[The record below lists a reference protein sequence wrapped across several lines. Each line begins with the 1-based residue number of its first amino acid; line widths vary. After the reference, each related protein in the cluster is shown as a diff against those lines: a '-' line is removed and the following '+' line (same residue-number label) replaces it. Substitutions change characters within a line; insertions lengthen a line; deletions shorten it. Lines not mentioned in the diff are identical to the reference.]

1 MPNVATIDGLP
12 ISEGEPGKM
21 YSRVNSEY
29 GVVAVKR
36 GRKDPTSCVMAKKG
50 VLTPGAPR
58 MLDLCRQQKRAGLQI
73 THMAVGGRRYD
84 LDTGKPLESIGG
96 TMDYEEELPMI
107 EDLGFGAFEMFPRE
121 LLVQGGLALPAGL
134 SARVVNDLLSKYLGS
149 VGWKKWLKLGLK
161 LGLAVGGGRALWN
174 YAPGAAIAVL
184 SQSFNSAVYDDLLQ
198 PELALLVP
206 TVFSAIEVETK
217 LLGGLT
223 VEEQRMFAATGVED
237 RPLLG
242 EHLPA
247 ELMGSD
253 DEEEVVVMGQLSQAP
268 RPRLASFLQ

>member
-12 ISEGEPGKM
+12 IADGAPGKK
-21 YSRVNSEY
+21 YSRINESY
-29 GVVAVKR
+29 GVVSVKR
-36 GRKDPTSCVMAKKG
+36 GKKDPSSCVMAKKG
-50 VLTPGAPR
+50 VLLPEAPR
-58 MLDLCRQQKRAGLQI
+58 MLDLCRQAAKADREI
-73 THMAVGGRRYD
+73 KYMAVGGRKYN

-96 TMDYEEELPMI
+96 IMDYEEELPMI
-107 EDLGFGAFEMFPRE
+107 EDLGFGAFEMFPKE

-134 SARVVNDLLSKYLGS
+134 SARVINDLLSKHLDS
-149 VGWKKWLKLGLK
+149 KGWKKWLKLGLK

-198 PELALLVP
+198 PVLSKYVP
-206 TVFSAIEVETK
+206 TVFSAVEVETQ

-223 VEEQRMFAATGVED
+223 VEEQRMFAATGIED

-242 EHLPA
+242 EGLPA

-253 DEEEVVVMGQLSQAP
+253 EEEVVVMGSLSAMP

>member
-1 MPNVATIDGLP
+1 MPNVATIDGIQLP
-12 ISEGEPGKM
+12 EGRPGKK
-21 YSRVNSEY
+21 YPRANPEY
-29 GVVAVKR
+29 GVLEVKR

-50 VLTPGAPR
+50 LLTRNAPR
-58 MLDLCRQQKRAGLQI
+58 MLDLCRQAKAAGLQI
-73 THMAVGGRRYD
+73 THMAVGSQKYN

-134 SARVVNDLLSKYLGS
+134 SARVINDLLSKYLGS
-149 VGWKKWLKLGLK
+149 KGWKKWLKLGLK

-198 PELALLVP
+198 PVLSLYVP
-206 TVFSAIEVETK
+206 SVFSAVEVETK

-223 VEEQRMFAATGVED
+223 VEEQRMFGATGVED

-242 EHLPA
+242 ESLPA
-247 ELMGSD
+247 ELMGAD
-253 DEEEVVVMGQLSQAP
+253 DEEVVVMGSLSAMP